1 MIVSR
6 DGARYNDA
14 RERGGRGRN
23 GRLARAV
30 ETTALGS
37 RQGRIREE
45 EQTDRR
51 RERMRIRARAMR
63 LGEPWIISKTAE
75 LGR

>member
-1 MIVSR
+1 MIVSC

-14 RERGGRGRN
+14 RERGGRGGD

-30 ETTALGS
+30 ETLGVAT
-37 RQGRIREE
+37 RIREE

-51 RERMRIRARAMR
+51 WERMGIRARAMR
-63 LGEPWIISKTAE
+63 LGESWIISKTAE